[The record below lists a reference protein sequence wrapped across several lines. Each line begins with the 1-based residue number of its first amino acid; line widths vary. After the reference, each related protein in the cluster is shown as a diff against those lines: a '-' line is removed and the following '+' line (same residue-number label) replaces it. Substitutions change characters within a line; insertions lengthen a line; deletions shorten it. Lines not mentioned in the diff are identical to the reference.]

1 MENTILMETNR
12 LDDDSVVVN
21 FNLFDEESSEVV
33 GDGGY
38 VHVRKEDGNFV
49 VAVFNSDGDV
59 ILETIVPFQFARH
72 DLNDDEV
79 GEDGEAIPPSMF
91 R

>member
-1 MENTILMETNR
+1 MENIVMDTDR

-21 FNLFDEESSEVV
+21 FNIWDEESEEIV

-59 ILETIVPFQFARH
+59 LSETIVPFQFMRH
-72 DLNDDEV
+72 DLV
-79 GEDGEAIPPSMF
+79 
-91 R
+91 